1 MADRYAIYLRKSR
14 ADMDNWQLKVYE
26 KLKPME
32 NILMNHIK
40 SGPVINM
47 DETTVKVLK
56 YENAEKNKDRKKIL
70 YVVGMWRSEEA
81 KSCDLSLS

>member
-1 MADRYAIYLRKSR
+1 
-14 ADMDNWQLKVYE
+14 MDNWQLKVYE

-32 NILMNHIK
+32 KILMNHIK

-56 YENAEKNKDRKKIL
+56 YENAKKTKIEKNLICCWHMEVRRSKKL
-70 YVVGMWRSEEA
+70 
-81 KSCDLSLS
+81 